1 VEFPKKCKQ
10 TVCQEEKEMT
20 QYDETVDRQRRLI
33 LAEEWASGVKSLHAH
48 SLTSLA
54 YDTRGNDGSVMDIE
68 YNNGVVKRE
77 IRETGEIVFFGE
89 PVTGDDLLQL
99 FGKHTGK

>member
-1 VEFPKKCKQ
+1 
-10 TVCQEEKEMT
+10 MT

-89 PVTGDDLLQL
+89 PVTGDELLQF
-99 FGKHTGK
+99 FGQQTGK

>member
-1 VEFPKKCKQ
+1 
-10 TVCQEEKEMT
+10 MT

-33 LAEEWASGVKSLHAH
+33 LAEEWANGVASIHAF
-48 SLTSLA
+48 TSMW
-54 YDTRGNDGSVMDIE
+54 YDTRGDDGSVLDIQ

-89 PVTGDDLLQL
+89 PVKGDDLLQL
-99 FGKHTGK
+99 FGQHTGK